1 MKILGFGILLLFPI
15 MAFSQFKITG
25 NVGTLDEENRSIENV
40 LVQEVDRPSNAV
52 KTNENGYFQ
61 IYVASFPTKLKF
73 SRIGFQS
80 STIEIKEGGNMSVG
94 LAYQPLETEEVL
106 ITAGTNVRKNTP
118 VAVTNLNSKDLQPL
132 NLGQDIPFL
141 LRFTPSV
148 VVTSDNGTGIG
159 YTGMRIRGSD
169 ATRVNVSIN
178 GVPLND
184 PESQGVFWVNMP
196 DFASSLSNVQ
206 IQRGVGSSVNG
217 AGAFGGAVNLR
228 TDQPIHRN
236 YAEYSISGGSFGT
249 LKNTLKFNVKTNSFR
264 WNLEGRVSD
273 IRSDGYIDRA
283 SSRLQSYYLAATRSG
298 SKSVLKIMQFSGKE
312 RTYQSWYGTPESRVK
327 NDSLGMIAYADRN
340 YLSDKDR
347 ANLLNSGRT
356 YNFYT
361 YQNEVDQYQQD
372 HAQMHYGYRINSK
385 LNFQSALHFTHG
397 AGFFEQFRVNDK
409 FSNYQL
415 PVLVVGSDSITSGDF
430 IRRRY
435 LNNYFGG
442 LTFSLDKTSTL
453 LGKKYHGILGG
464 ALNSYTGNHFGEII
478 WAQWASV
485 APLGK
490 EYYRSRARK
499 VDANLYYKAEHQVS
513 EKLNT
518 WLDVQVRR
526 VLYTGTG
533 IDNSLFPAI
542 FNSDYLFVN
551 PKAGLNYQFSVFERI
566 YASASVGQKE
576 PIRSDF
582 VDNALGT
589 IPNPEKMLDLEMG
602 YSKKEQ
608 KWMVEANLFW
618 MIYRDQLVLT
628 GALNDVGAPLRINV
642 PESFRRGL
650 EIQAAWSISPNKLEI
665 MGNLTLSQNKIPH
678 FTELIFNYDRMAYD
692 SIEHHSTD
700 IAFSPSMLGSAQL
713 AWSPI
718 KNMKAVWMSQRVGKQ
733 YLDNTSNES
742 RKIDAYWVNDLRFE
756 CNFRKAGDVQ
766 IRMNAIVNNVLN
778 TRYSSNGY
786 TFSYVSGNR
795 VAENFFYPQA
805 GRNFLIG
812 CTIGF

>member
-1 MKILGFGILLLFPI
+1 
-15 MAFSQFKITG
+15 
-25 NVGTLDEENRSIENV
+25 
-40 LVQEVDRPSNAV
+40 
-52 KTNENGYFQ
+52 
-61 IYVASFPTKLKF
+61 
-73 SRIGFQS
+73 
-80 STIEIKEGGNMSVG
+80 
-94 LAYQPLETEEVL
+94 
-106 ITAGTNVRKNTP
+106 
-118 VAVTNLNSKDLQPL
+118 
-132 NLGQDIPFL
+132 
-141 LRFTPSV
+141 
-148 VVTSDNGTGIG
+148 
-159 YTGMRIRGSD
+159 
-169 ATRVNVSIN
+169 
-178 GVPLND
+178 
-184 PESQGVFWVNMP
+184 
-196 DFASSLSNVQ
+196 
-206 IQRGVGSSVNG
+206 
-217 AGAFGGAVNLR
+217 
-228 TDQPIHRN
+228 
-236 YAEYSISGGSFGT
+236 
-249 LKNTLKFNVKTNSFR
+249 
-264 WNLEGRVSD
+264 
-273 IRSDGYIDRA
+273 
-283 SSRLQSYYLAATRSG
+283 
-298 SKSVLKIMQFSGKE
+298 
-312 RTYQSWYGTPESRVK
+312 
-327 NDSLGMIAYADRN
+327 
-340 YLSDKDR
+340 
-347 ANLLNSGRT
+347 
-356 YNFYT
+356 
-361 YQNEVDQYQQD
+361 
-372 HAQMHYGYRINSK
+372 
-385 LNFQSALHFTHG
+385 
-397 AGFFEQFRVNDK
+397 
-409 FSNYQL
+409 
-415 PVLVVGSDSITSGDF
+415 
-430 IRRRY
+430 
-435 LNNYFGG
+435 
-442 LTFSLDKTSTL
+442 
-453 LGKKYHGILGG
+453 
-464 ALNSYTGNHFGEII
+464 
-478 WAQWASV
+478 
-485 APLGK
+485 
-490 EYYRSRARK
+490 
-499 VDANLYYKAEHQVS
+499 
-513 EKLNT
+513 
-518 WLDVQVRR
+518 
-526 VLYTGTG
+526 
-533 IDNSLFPAI
+533 
-542 FNSDYLFVN
+542 
-551 PKAGLNYQFSVFERI
+551 VFERI